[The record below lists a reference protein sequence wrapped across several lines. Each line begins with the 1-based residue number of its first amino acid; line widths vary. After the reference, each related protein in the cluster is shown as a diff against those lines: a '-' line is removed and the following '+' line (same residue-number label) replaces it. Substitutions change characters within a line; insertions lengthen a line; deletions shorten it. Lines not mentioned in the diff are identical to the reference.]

1 MELRELDL
9 NLLLVFN
16 QLLIDRRVST
26 AADNLELTQP
36 AVSNALKRLR
46 TTLNDEL
53 FVRTYQ
59 GMEPTPYACQLAEPV
74 ALAIQTLRDA
84 LSRQN
89 TFDPLSSNRRFT
101 MAMTDIGEIYFMPRL
116 MDALAE
122 RAPGCSISTL
132 QQQRRY
138 LGRRATKR
146 FDRPCRRVVASPSGG
161 LFSATPL
168 PPSLRVPVPKRPSC
182 HQGTFDT

>member
-59 GMEPTPYACQLAEPV
+59 GMEPTPYARQLAEPV

-84 LSRQN
+84 LSRQD
-89 TFDPLSSNRRFT
+89 TFDPLNCNRRFT

-132 QQQRRY
+132 RTTPIPWPKVCRTARSI
-138 LGRRATKR
+138 LRSGCFLTCRRA
-146 FDRPCRRVVASPSGG
+146 F
-161 LFSATPL
+161 FNSACSIIATSACAVRAIQ
-168 PPSLRVPVPKRPSC
+168 PPGNR
-182 HQGTFDT
+182 